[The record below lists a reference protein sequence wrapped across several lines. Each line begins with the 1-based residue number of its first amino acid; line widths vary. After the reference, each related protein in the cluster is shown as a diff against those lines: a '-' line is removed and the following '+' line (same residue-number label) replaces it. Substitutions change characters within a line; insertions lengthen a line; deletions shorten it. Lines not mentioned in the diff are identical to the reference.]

1 MSEPLENPAGP
12 KAQGKPPARG
22 FLNPHLVKS
31 ISFTVISLCLLFC
44 TVISV
49 LAVWDFI
56 ARDDLVWR
64 SFSTLLIMGIAA
76 WVFNVINKRFGD

>member
-1 MSEPLENPAGP
+1 MSDPLEDPAGHKP
-12 KAQGKPPARG
+12 QGKPPARG
-22 FLNPHLVKS
+22 FHNPHLVKS
-31 ISFTVISLCLLFC
+31 ISFTEISLCLLFC

-76 WVFNVINKRFGD
+76 WVFNVINERFGD